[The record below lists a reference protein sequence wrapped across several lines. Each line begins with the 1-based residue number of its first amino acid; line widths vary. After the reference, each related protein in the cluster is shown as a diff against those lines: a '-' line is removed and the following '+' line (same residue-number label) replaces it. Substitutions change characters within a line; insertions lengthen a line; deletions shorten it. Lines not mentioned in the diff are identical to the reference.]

1 MDRIEDNVKRLLNGD
16 AMKETQEFCDFTLE
30 AQNEATGIHIFVVY
44 LLQLNLST
52 LDLLRFHLRQWQ
64 LWNVAFRYLFG
75 TSLEL
80 RLNFCLSL
88 HCHLKKCIFFAVAK
102 GVAPAAPS
110 DYIPK
115 LNKNVCYIVAA
126 VLINESGDVL
136 MMQEAKRSCAGQW
149 YLPAGHI
156 EAGETIQQAVERE
169 VMFCFISTSN
179 YFPYTP
185 LCWNPQ

>member
-1 MDRIEDNVKRLLNGD
+1 LY
-16 AMKETQEFCDFTLE
+16 FT
-30 AQNEATGIHIFVVY
+30 V
-44 LLQLNLST
+44 
-52 LDLLRFHLRQWQ
+52 
-64 LWNVAFRYLFG
+64 
-75 TSLEL
+75 
-80 RLNFCLSL
+80 
-88 HCHLKKCIFFAVAK
+88 CHTNCFSVFAVAK

-126 VLINESGDVL
+126 VLINESGEVL

-169 VMFCFISTSN
+169 VIKLRFIAISTS
-179 YFPYTP
+179 
-185 LCWNPQ
+185 

>member
-1 MDRIEDNVKRLLNGD
+1 MSLLAFWKLHAFGI
-16 AMKETQEFCDFTLE
+16 KVDF
-30 AQNEATGIHIFVVY
+30 
-44 LLQLNLST
+44 LLALC
-52 LDLLRFHLRQWQ
+52 
-64 LWNVAFRYLFG
+64 V
-75 TSLEL
+75 
-80 RLNFCLSL
+80 
-88 HCHLKKCIFFAVAK
+88 CHLTICIFFAVAK

-169 VMFCFISTSN
+169 VMFVLFLVLKFTKISSIKL
-179 YFPYTP
+179 FPKFKFLSQVLEETG
-185 LCWNPQ
+185 LTMQSTTLIMTQSAEGCWFRFVFTGNAAGNN